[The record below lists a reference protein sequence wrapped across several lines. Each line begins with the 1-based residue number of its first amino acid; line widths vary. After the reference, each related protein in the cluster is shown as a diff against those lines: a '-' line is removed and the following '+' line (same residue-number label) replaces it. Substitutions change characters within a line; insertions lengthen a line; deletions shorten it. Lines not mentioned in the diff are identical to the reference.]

1 LRPWWPSRHRSV
13 HQHKGLIM
21 ATKGV
26 NPFAKMP
33 VGKTTKAPAA
43 AGPKAAAGN
52 PFAKKAAG
60 AGAPAFKAGG
70 KAKC

>member
-1 LRPWWPSRHRSV
+1 
-13 HQHKGLIM
+13 M

-33 VGKTTKAPAA
+33 IKATTKAPTA
-43 AGPKAAAGN
+43 AGPKAAAKKTTGN
-52 PFAKKAAG
+52 PFAVGTPMKAG
-60 AGAPAFKAGG
+60 ASFKAGG

>member
-1 LRPWWPSRHRSV
+1 
-13 HQHKGLIM
+13 M

-60 AGAPAFKAGG
+60 AGAPAMPKGASFKKGG
-70 KAKC
+70 RAC